1 MDKSFRPQIVST
13 IKERCKI
20 CYSCVREC
28 PAKAISVENG
38 QAFVM
43 QDRCIHCG
51 NCVKVCGQSAKEVLS
66 SIQSVMKILKSGS
79 KKAAIVAPSFP
90 AHYDYISYLKLVGA
104 LKMLGFD
111 FVYEVGVGAEI
122 VSKAYKE
129 KIEKNPKQSYIS
141 STCPGIVSYI
151 EKYHQSLVPQ
161 IMPIISPMVATG
173 KLLKKNMGN
182 DLSIVFIGPCV
193 AKKFELVTDNCKG
206 VIDEVLTFNE
216 LDELFL
222 MNKIKPDQAVSVDF
236 DGPRANS
243 GTLFALSRGLL
254 QTANISEDLIA
265 GDIVNADEKANFIPA
280 LKEYA
285 LVTDR
290 PKLLDCLS
298 CEGCIMGA
306 GIKSASVFSKRSRV
320 SHYVQERTKMISRT
334 LDDLGWRDLSDDDLF
349 AKFIPDEQRVTLPN
363 TTEIEDVLIRLGKEK
378 RESQLNCGAC
388 GYETCVEHAIAISK
402 GFAEGAM
409 CLPHTIDQL
418 NKTVSDLQHSYAELR
433 NVKETLNHRERL
445 ASMGQLSA
453 GIAHEV
459 NNPLGV
465 ILMYADL
472 LKEQVESKTDLKNDL
487 DMIITQANRCKK
499 IVSGLLNFSRQNRL
513 VRIETDLEKILRL
526 CIDSITIPKNIQ
538 VKVHNA
544 SKRKEVMV
552 DKDQMT
558 QVFINIMQNSIDAMD
573 GIVGTLEI
581 KIFDEEHS
589 LKFEFTDEGSGIPE
603 EVKNR
608 IFDPFFTTKMIG
620 KGTGLGLPVSYGIIK
635 MHGGQIRIDSNTERS
650 KGAVGTKVTITLPM
664 EA

>member
-265 GDIVNADEKANFIPA
+265 GDIVNADGKANFIPA

>member
-66 SIQSVMKILKSGS
+66 SIQSVMKILKSES

-129 KIEKNPKQSYIS
+129 KIEKNPKESYIS

-151 EKYHQSLVPQ
+151 EKYHQNLVPQ

-173 KLLKKNMGN
+173 KLLKKNMGH

-222 MNKIKPDQAVSVDF
+222 MNKIKPDQAVSIDF

-265 GDIVNADEKANFIPA
+265 GDIVNADGKANFIPA

-285 LVTDR
+285 FVTDR

-320 SHYVQERTKMISRT
+320 SHYVKERTKMISRT
-334 LDDLGWRDLSDDDLF
+334 LDDLEWRDLSDDDLF

-544 SKRKEVMV
+544 SKRKEVLV

-589 LKFEFTDEGSGIPE
+589 LKFEFIDEGSGIPE